1 MQLLERINDNKEL
14 NSTMKNNNIIPS
26 ILNANYAYSDFWYLV
41 NKAKNDFQKI
51 CDKIQDFFLIYK
63 KVKFVDLT

>member
-1 MQLLERINDNKEL
+1 
-14 NSTMKNNNIIPS
+14 MKNNNIIPS

-51 CDKIQDFFLIYK
+51 CDKIQNFFLIYK